1 MPGGTN
7 FVTNTLLILMTR
19 LRATLFANGI
29 FSTLSG
35 VLIAIYAD
43 VLSLRHLDLP
53 ALFLQVVG
61 LGLVGFG
68 AAVISTALARSRT
81 RHFATVLISALDIGW
96 VILTVP
102 IALSPLAQSAAAQ
115 ASILAIALIVGLL
128 GLAQMVG
135 LDDSFVT
142 ESGHRKICFQFSSTT
157 AANHLW
163 SRLAELD
170 QIARF
175 IPDLRS
181 SRYVTGST
189 LSVGTVRECID
200 VAGQRWREQV
210 TETTSNSFTLRFE
223 TEAPDYPY
231 PLTDMH
237 GGWRIEPTEAGSTV
251 EVWWTARGK
260 SRLPEWILFPLM
272 AAKAERSTPTIIAC
286 LEAGEIPARDA
297 LRRSRS
303 RLRPGLC

>member
-1 MPGGTN
+1 
-7 FVTNTLLILMTR
+7 MTR
-19 LRATLFANGI
+19 LRTTLFANGI
-29 FSTLSG
+29 FSTVSGLLITIFAEWLSSRH
-35 VLIAIYAD
+35 IA
-43 VLSLRHLDLP
+43 LP
-53 ALFLQVVG
+53 TLFLQVVG

-68 AAVISTALARSRT
+68 AGVLATALSRSRT

-96 VILTVP
+96 VVVTIP
-102 IALSPLAQSAAAQ
+102 IAFSPLAQSAAAQ

-128 GLAQMVG
+128 GLAQIVA

-142 ESGHRKICFQFSSTT
+142 KSGHRKICFRFSSTT
-157 AANHLW
+157 SADLLW
-163 SRLAELD
+163 SCLAELD

-181 SRYVTGST
+181 SRYVAGSS
-189 LSVGTVRECID
+189 LSVGAIRECID

-223 TEAPDYPY
+223 TESPDYPY

-237 GGWRIEPTEAGSTV
+237 GGWRVESTEAGSTV

-286 LEAGEIPARDA
+286 LEAGEIPAQDA